1 MFQRDYL
8 MRMLTQF
15 TAVVAQLMGL
25 KKEMKHD
32 QVFVVINETLEKYFR
47 LNSKLIQSLSDSDL
61 LTMFKSG
68 EILDNDKAIT
78 VAYLL
83 KTEGE
88 SYEALGSTDES
99 CKRYLTA
106 LTLFTAAVEN
116 DAHLGYINFHVEIDD
131 LLDRLRTYEL
141 PVDSKLALFDYFIKV
156 ERFDAAENV
165 LFELAAPPT
174 NLDPLAAEDLS
185 RKGIQFYNQLL
196 QKDDPQLLA
205 GGLPRLEVEEGL
217 TQFKQLVLTAG

>member
-47 LNSKLIQSLSDSDL
+47 LNSKLIQSLSDRDL
-61 LTMFKSG
+61 LTMLKSG
-68 EILDNDKAIT
+68 ELLDNDKAIT

-88 SYEALGSTDES
+88 SYEALGSADES
-99 CKRYLTA
+99 YKRYLTA
-106 LTLFTAAVEN
+106 LTLFTAAVDN
-116 DAHLGYINFHVEIDD
+116 DAHLGYINFHAEIDD

-141 PVDSKLALFDYFIKV
+141 PADSKLALLDYFIKV
-156 ERFDAAENV
+156 ERYDAAENV
-165 LFELAAPPT
+165 LFELGALHA
-174 NLDPLAAEDLS
+174 NLDPSDAEELS
-185 RKGIQFYNQLL
+185 RKGTQFYQQLL
-196 QKDDPQLLA
+196 QKDDAELLA
-205 GGLPRLEVEEGL
+205 GGLPRPEVEEGL
-217 TQFKQLVLTAG
+217 IQFKQLTAE